1 MPKRLTPARGRLTWI
16 QVSFSFSFCVD
27 LIAVASG
34 NASPSAR
41 YLRLEA
47 APVLSGR
54 IHGIPPSL
62 DREELFPPRVIR
74 RKRRSGCV
82 TSAANS
88 ADVKDSDGEFAYHWR
103 WGKQQTTQ

>member
-34 NASPSAR
+34 DASPSAR
-41 YLRLEA
+41 YLRLEGG
-47 APVLSGR
+47 PRLVRTYPWHS
-54 IHGIPPSL
+54 PSL
-62 DREELFPPRVIR
+62 DRKDLFPPRVIR
-74 RKRRSGCV
+74 RKRRSGCI